1 MQTME
6 ELPVN
11 WKNDFTYVIGW
22 LVGLL
27 SLVLPLA
34 YEVSPPVLILIGTAL
49 WMVGRVIVYL
59 AVEDNQ

>member
-1 MQTME
+1 
-6 ELPVN
+6 VN